1 MGFFFYR
8 IIFYVYEMA
17 PIKKEQTC
25 SYIIYTQISINTQKE
40 KNSFSLS
47 IHLSGIPHNS
57 IHKRKGEKKLMG
69 FYYGG
74 SFSLHAIDM
83 ASLSL
88 SLSLSQDSLYERVC
102 H

>member
-1 MGFFFYR
+1 
-8 IIFYVYEMA
+8 MA
-17 PIKKEQTC
+17 RK
-25 SYIIYTQISINTQKE
+25 SYQERTNMLIYNIYTQISINTQKE

-74 SFSLHAIDM
+74 SFSIHAIDM

-88 SLSLSQDSLYERVC
+88 SLSLSFKILCMSVC
-102 H
+102 ATEFF

>member
-1 MGFFFYR
+1 MKWH
-8 IIFYVYEMA
+8 A
-17 PIKKEQTC
+17 KAIKKEQTC
-25 SYIIYTQISINTQKE
+25 SYNIYTQISINTQKE

-74 SFSLHAIDM
+74 SFSIHAIDM

-88 SLSLSQDSLYERVC
+88 SLSLFLSRFSV
-102 H
+102 